1 MLVEILSFQCSSECS
16 HLSLPERVVQEYFR
30 SLGRKSRLKYAVNV
44 LRYMP
49 QEPPLNLLR
58 LRISKENRVW
68 LTVEEQNFNSSPWFL
83 FTKTALKGS

>member
-1 MLVEILSFQCSSECS
+1 M
-16 HLSLPERVVQEYFR
+16 QEYFR

-58 LRISKENRVW
+58 LCISKENRVW

-83 FTKTALKGS
+83 FMKTALKGS